1 MKSSQR
7 LSEKWYRR
15 GLWLIS
21 IIFAG
26 FLIGLGGSIVQDLP
40 KVESNFASSKGYAQ
54 PQQSPKE
61 VELQSKI
68 TALQND
74 QREYSDKMEQHQL
87 QLQVAQTN
95 NRVAKESFQN
105 WITTRHATQR
115 PDEDRDLLGK
125 TKELDQLRGI
135 QRQVETQIE
144 DLKKMQMDN
153 TQLTHEL
160 SNSLSQES
168 AKENSVRE
176 KDRKA
181 QELRVFLFRLMITL
195 PLLALAG
202 WLFVKKRKS
211 AQWPFVWGFVFF
223 ALFTFFI
230 ELVPYL
236 PSYGGYFRSV
246 VGIVVTLLL
255 GRYGIRALNEYMERQ
270 KLTEAK
276 SGDERRSGIGY
287 EEAQKTLAK
296 GACPGCE
303 RPIDMK
309 DGKIDFCPHC
319 GLGIHDHCAKC
330 STRKSAFNRFCHAC
344 GASSAY
350 SQKSEPAPSS
360 SVVNK

>member
-21 IIFAG
+21 VIFAG
-26 FLIGLGGSIVQDLP
+26 FLIGLGSSIVQDLP
-40 KVESNFASSKGYAQ
+40 KVESNFGSKIGYNQ
-54 PQQSPKE
+54 PRQSPKE
-61 VELQSKI
+61 IELQSKI
-68 TALQND
+68 AELQKD
-74 QREYSDKMEQHQL
+74 QRENSDKMEQHQL

-105 WITTRHATQR
+105 WITTRQATQR
-115 PDEDRDLLGK
+115 PDEDHDLLAK
-125 TKELDQLRGI
+125 TKELDQLRGV
-135 QRQVETQIE
+135 QRKVETQIE
-144 DLKKMQMDN
+144 DLKKIQMDN
-153 TQLTHEL
+153 SQLTNEL

-168 AKENSVRE
+168 AKENTVRE

-181 QELRVFLFRLMITL
+181 QELRVFLSRLMITL

-202 WLFVKKRKS
+202 WLLVKKRKS

-223 ALFTFFI
+223 AFFTFFV

-246 VGIVVTLLL
+246 VGIVATLLL

-270 KLTEAK
+270 KLTETK

-303 RPIDMK
+303 RPLDLK
-309 DGKIDFCPHC
+309 DGKLDFCPHC
-319 GLGIHDHCAKC
+319 GLGIHDHCTKC
-330 STRKSAFNRFCHAC
+330 STRKSAFNQFCHAC
-344 GASSAY
+344 GTNSAH
-350 SQKSEPAPSS
+350 SAKAEPLMPSAE
-360 SVVNK
+360 V